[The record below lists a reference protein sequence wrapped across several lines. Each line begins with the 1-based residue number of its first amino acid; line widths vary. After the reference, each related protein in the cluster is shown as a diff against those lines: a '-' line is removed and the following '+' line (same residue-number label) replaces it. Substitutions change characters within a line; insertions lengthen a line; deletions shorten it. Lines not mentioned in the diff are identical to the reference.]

1 MKCWFRPETEKEDAE
16 WTQGWIFHGAP
27 REVLTL
33 GSGKG
38 GCDHT
43 ILEAA
48 YHYDIRSLRVTG
60 YRAER
65 DGSGDF
71 VFRQSS
77 WEVVFSKPR
86 VKKGTSK

>member
-1 MKCWFRPETEKEDAE
+1 MKCWFRPETEKDDAE
-16 WTQGWIFHGAP
+16 WTQGWIFHGAS

-33 GSGKG
+33 GSGKA

-43 ILEAA
+43 ILNASSYFNEW
-48 YHYDIRSLRVTG
+48 SLRITG

-65 DGSGDF
+65 DGDGEF
-71 VFRQSS
+71 LFRRAS

-86 VKKGTSK
+86 IKAK